1 METKTKSLRW
11 LLPLLSA
18 LFLLSGLAACDST
31 EGTDDSSGFEQ
42 IPYSNPVI
50 AKDFKQSDIEALVEY
65 AVYAQNL
72 RLQFY
77 QISSNGWNGEFFGGP
92 GDKSDASRYFDY
104 LSLIL
109 QNSDKY
115 IAAIN
120 NLDKNGILTTSTTTR
135 GIIGKL
141 KTAIYGYGEEAQITK
156 DEVLDRLNALRV
168 MGNADLQRKFFNAL
182 APEKEGG
189 PDPRGG
195 HTDPKAFFKSLYAGE
210 LNAVVD
216 KIDYVWQHVSAA
228 ESFGSE
234 FSDYFEMANDK
245 SGNYLQKV
253 YKRTA
258 KVATSAGEVY
268 LTGVDKIA
276 GGWGSTIVDGLEEI
290 KENGKLMKKTLKGE
304 LTGKDVKK
312 YVVGKLTGKLKDTF
326 GDYIG
331 EGIGSEITDPIVEE
345 IEEQVT
351 ELIVEGNGDD
361 AKENGVGVVETV
373 EGEGKGVKTTIVVD
387 ENKDKIII
395 GLPDKDGK
403 SVITTKPGKK
413 KITTITTGGERVTQ
427 EVTVKEGKNEV
438 EAVPLLEKATV
449 SLSQSPLE
457 FDADGGTATI
467 EVTSNCP
474 YCRVSDEK
482 GDWYSISRKGKV
494 ITVKVEKNETGKPR
508 SKTITV
514 EVSQNGK
521 TVDAKTTFTITQKI
535 AEQKGGKIS
544 VAPDSLKFEASG
556 GEKSVQ
562 VTVEGMEYYGGYVEN
577 DNDTWITISTAAHTT
592 LVIKAAAND
601 TGKERSGVVYAYATN
616 VTDPTYKDIV
626 KTPIIITQKGNGEL
640 FTITPNPVRFDAQ
653 GGEITVTIVGKEVK
667 RIKDVDFHS
676 LKWIGGSGMG
686 LTAVISAQPNTST
699 AERIADFDIIVEM
712 NDGSTVKQSFTAYQN
727 AGSGIIP
734 SVFPTG
740 LTFEASGGTQSVK
753 VTAQGYTK
761 FGYHIDKEYTSWL
774 TGKAVSGGTV
784 EITAQPND
792 TGKERTATI
801 QCYVTNVD
809 NATDDQ
815 KVFMPVTIVQKAA
828 ETIDV
833 TNITVTGFNH
843 TFCFMTKSTVEYAGR
858 SITKDPKKLVS
869 TLFPHGDPTL
879 DSEKKYWNNIKKSAS
894 LKGTTAYVVLDYDG
908 TSKDSDGHN
917 LHTVWN
923 FSFEIVNFP
932 TTLAREEQNC
942 MIKNVKYSYK
952 FYKESNLTTKMDC
965 DVTDIPCIARYYGG
979 TSLQIISGMIRESD
993 NVFANYSSWSTGR
1006 DYFEDINKFID
1017 YTSTSTIVRDKDNY
1031 VTITLDLNINK

>member
-1 METKTKSLRW
+1 MIIRQLKMTICKSLFDYFSYLCDIIISLNVIKMETKTKSLRW

-18 LFLLSGLAACDST
+18 LFLLSGLTACDST
-31 EGTDDSSGFEQ
+31 EDTDDSSGFEQ

-72 RLQFY
+72 RLQIY
-77 QISSNGWNGEFFGGP
+77 QISSNGWNGDFFGGP
-92 GDKSDASRYFDY
+92 GDKSDASRYYDY
-104 LSLIL
+104 LSMIL

-115 IAAIN
+115 IAAID

-195 HTDPKAFFKSLYAGE
+195 HTDPKEFFKSLYAGE

-258 KVATSAGEVY
+258 KVAKNVGEVY

-290 KENGKLMKKTLKGE
+290 KENTKLMKKTLKGE

-312 YVVGKLTGKLKDTF
+312 YIVGQLTGKVKNTF

-387 ENKDKIII
+387 EDKGKIKI

-449 SLSQSPLE
+449 SLSQSSLK
-457 FDADGGTATI
+457 FDADGGTETI

-494 ITVKVEKNETGKPR
+494 ITVIVERNQTDEPR
-508 SKTITV
+508 SKTFTV

-535 AEQKGGKIS
+535 AEQKEGKIS
-544 VAPDSLKFEASG
+544 VSPSSLEFEASG

-577 DNDTWITISTAAHTT
+577 DNDTWITISTAPHTT

-616 VTDPTYKDIV
+616 VTNPSYKDIV
-626 KTPIIITQKGNGEL
+626 QTPIIITQKGDGGL

-653 GGEITVTIVGKEVK
+653 GGEIAVTIVGKEVK

-676 LKWIGGSGMG
+676 LSWIGGSGMG
-686 LTAVISAQPNTST
+686 LSAVISALPNTST

-712 NDGSTVKQSFTAYQN
+712 NDGSTVKQSFMAYQN
-727 AGSGIIP
+727 ASTSQGQSENNGSSDIKVTKVNVENSNLILNCRDSSSP
-734 SVFPTG
+734 SSISSG
-740 LTFEASGGTQSVK
+740 LEGFNFVEDCSFTQS
-753 VTAQGYTK
+753 G
-761 FGYHIDKEYTSWL
+761 
-774 TGKAVSGGTV
+774 
-784 EITAQPND
+784 
-792 TGKERTATI
+792 
-801 QCYVTNVD
+801 
-809 NATDDQ
+809 
-815 KVFMPVTIVQKAA
+815 
-828 ETIDV
+828 
-833 TNITVTGFNH
+833 
-843 TFCFMTKSTVEYAGR
+843 
-858 SITKDPKKLVS
+858 S
-869 TLFPHGDPTL
+869 TLHVSAT
-879 DSEKKYWNNIKKSAS
+879 YNYKSVS
-894 LKGTTAYVVLDYDG
+894 FDLVNL
-908 TSKDSDGHN
+908 TSKNQDY
-917 LHTVWN
+917 
-923 FSFEIVNFP
+923 I
-932 TTLAREEQNC
+932 
-942 MIKNVKYSYK
+942 IKNFKYTEVIPNARNYK
-952 FYKESNLTTKMDC
+952 VELG
-965 DVTDIPCIARYYGG
+965 DIPLSWKKDLTDGDRTYM
-979 TSLQIISGMIRESD
+979 SLS
-993 NVFANYSSWSTGR
+993 FNYKVSEGLKVLFYSNNYADEQTWEYVDSPTN
-1006 DYFEDINKFID
+1006 YVNLWLIID
-1017 YTSTSTIVRDKDNY
+1017 YIKTNS
-1031 VTITLDLNINK
+1031 